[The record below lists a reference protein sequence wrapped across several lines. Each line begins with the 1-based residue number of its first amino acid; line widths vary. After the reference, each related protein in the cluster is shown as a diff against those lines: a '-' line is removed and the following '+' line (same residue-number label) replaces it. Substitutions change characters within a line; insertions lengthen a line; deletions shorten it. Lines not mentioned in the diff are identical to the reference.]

1 MHLFPLQR
9 TFTPCLASVI
19 LVYSA
24 PYFKI
29 IIVIKAD
36 IPDEIISFTFSARE
50 KYAQVSDA
58 FLLMS
63 LSIYTVYNLYTSLV
77 QFRYVN

>member
-9 TFTPCLASVI
+9 TFTLCLASMN

-36 IPDEIISFTFSARE
+36 IPDEIISFTFSAAGE
-50 KYAQVSDA
+50 TIPSSICKP
-58 FLLMS
+58 LLMS
-63 LSIYTVYNLYTSLV
+63 HSKYTVHNLV
-77 QFRYVN
+77 QFTYFN